1 MKLFTKFLFL
11 LTVLFLGRT
20 LSVSAQCNVNEKYD
34 KIVSGYHESIAM
46 KSDGSFA
53 VWGQDIG
60 NDGTADVLTP
70 LSINVTNFPALSGT
84 PLKATIGGKGGGSKE
99 QFFLLTSAGIFAWGA
114 RGYVIPTS
122 LTTSTTFQKIGAVT
136 GGDATTRL
144 PSGVAPADVTAFVA
158 TYQTLA
164 ILTNTGT
171 VWVLTQSSA
180 ALQGDNS
187 ALSSTTWH
195 KVKKDAS
202 TDLTGVT
209 QLRVQASGASYSAF
223 MALTSAGE
231 VYTWGA
237 STYLGNSTASAS
249 RSYAARMTL
258 PAEFTASNLPSMI
271 GVTGGV
277 NGSASTK
284 NTYYL
289 LSRSGTLY
297 AMGDNT
303 RKQCGDF
310 TTTER
315 QGWVNVKRS
324 SAAND
329 NFTNIN
335 YISVQ
340 EHDGSFPGVA
350 AITTTGDLY
359 TWGENGGLMLG
370 RVTDG
375 TTYDPGFPGGFTS
388 GTDKAVSTELGGHTL
403 VYIKEGSSRF
413 CYVGHKKAGSMG
425 DNDATDTNISSFNC
439 SGTPLIDICGYVPIV
454 ANVTQSTITAAQTT
468 ITANGSSTTTITI
481 RLKDGSGNN
490 LTSSGGVV
498 LVYTSNGTVG
508 TVTDNNDG
516 TYTVVLTSSNTAG
529 TANITFS
536 VNGTTSPNS
545 AAVTFAASLP
555 VLWGNVSAVRNGK
568 TVKVE
573 WSTEQENN
581 VKYFEVERSINGT
594 NWATLPYRIPATNR
608 STATRYEA
616 TDRDYIVLQVFYR
629 VKEVDEDGRF
639 VYSQVKTVY
648 ADKGA
653 TKISVYPV
661 PTSNRFYLNNVNVS
675 QVKDVKLMNESGNVL
690 RNWKKGEPFYDII
703 DMPKGVYFIRVE
715 LADGTT
721 EQLRISKI

>member
-11 LTVLFLGRT
+11 FTVLFLGRT
-20 LSVSAQCNVNEKYD
+20 LAVSAQCNVNDKYD
-34 KIVSGYHESIAM
+34 KIVSGYHSSIAV
-46 KSDGSFA
+46 KSNGGFS
-53 VWGQDIG
+53 VWGQDIASNG
-60 NDGTADVLTP
+60 TSDFLVPND
-70 LSINVTNFPALSGT
+70 INVTNFSALVGT
-84 PLKATIGGKGGGSKE
+84 PLKAAIGGQGGGGND
-99 QFFLLTSAGIFAWGA
+99 QYILLTTDGLYAWGT
-114 RGYVIPTS
+114 RGMV
-122 LTTSTTFQKIGAVT
+122 LSTTLTSSAAFQKITTPT
-136 GGDATTRL
+136 GGDASTKL
-144 PSGVAPADVTAFVA
+144 PSGVAPGDVRVLFA

-164 ILTNTGT
+164 IVTNGGAA
-171 VWVLTQSSA
+171 WMLTQSSA
-180 ALQGDNS
+180 AAQGNGGS
-187 ALSSTTWH
+187 AATTSWLR
-195 KVKKDAS
+195 VKTDAS
-202 TDLTGVT
+202 TNLTNVVA
-209 QLRVQASGASYSAF
+209 LRGQASNASASAF
-223 MALTSAGE
+223 MALTSNGD

-237 STYLGNSTASAS
+237 FTYLGGGSAGA
-249 RSYAARMTL
+249 SYAYATKMTL
-258 PAEFTASNLPSMI
+258 PAEFTSSNQPLMI
-271 GVTGGV
+271 AVTGGIKKTSSV
-277 NGSASTK
+277 KS
-284 NTYYL
+284 
-289 LSRSGTLY
+289 TLY
-297 AMGDNT
+297 LVSPAGYLYAVGDNSK
-303 RKQCGDF
+303 RQCGDF
-310 TTTER
+310 TIVEKTT
-315 QGWVNVKRS
+315 WVKAQKS
-324 SAAND
+324 STAND
-329 NFTNIN
+329 FFNNVN

-340 EHDGSFPGVA
+340 EHNASFPGIAV
-350 AITTTGDLY
+350 ITTAGSLY
-359 TWGENGGLMLG
+359 TWGENDGLLLG
-370 RVTDG
+370 RPVDG
-375 TTYDPGFPGGFTS
+375 TIYDPGVPGGFTV
-388 GTDKAVSTELGGHTL
+388 GTDKAVSVEVGGHTT
-403 VYIKEGSSRF
+403 VYIKEGSSQF
-413 CYVGHKKAGSMG
+413 CYVGHKTNGSMG
-425 DNDATDTNISSFNC
+425 DNVSGSSNISTFNC
-439 SGTPLIDICGYVPIV
+439 SGTPTLNICGYVPVV

-661 PTSNRFYLNNVNVS
+661 PTSSRFFLNNVNVS

>member
-1 MKLFTKFLFL
+1 MKLFTKFLFF
-11 LTVLFLGRT
+11 LTVLFLSRT

-34 KIVSGYHESIAM
+34 KIVSGYHSSIAM
-46 KSDGSFA
+46 KSDGAFA
-53 VWGQDIG
+53 VWGQTTMNNGTSDYLVP
-60 NDGTADVLTP
+60 ND
-70 LSINVTNFPALSGT
+70 INVTNFPALTGT
-84 PLKATIGGKGGGSKE
+84 PLKATLGGQGGGGND
-99 QFFLLTSAGIFAWGA
+99 QYILLTTDGLFAWGT
-114 RGYVIPTS
+114 RGMVLATT
-122 LTTSTTFQKIGAVT
+122 LTTSAAFQKITTPT
-136 GGDATTRL
+136 GGDATTKL
-144 PSGVAPADVTAFVA
+144 PGGVAPADVRSLFA
-158 TYQTLA
+158 TFQTLA
-164 ILTNTGT
+164 IVTNSGAL
-171 VWVLTQSSA
+171 WMLTQSGAAAQGNGGSA
-180 ALQGDNS
+180 AATSWVQ
-187 ALSSTTWH
+187 
-195 KVKKDAS
+195 VKKDAS
-202 TDLTGVT
+202 TNLTGVVAVRGNSNNT
-209 QLRVQASGASYSAF
+209 TYNAF
-223 MALTSAGE
+223 MAQLSNGD

-237 STYLGNSTASAS
+237 KTYLGNNTAAAS
-249 RSYAARMTL
+249 YSYATKMTV
-258 PAEFTASNLPSMI
+258 PAEFTVSNQPSMI
-271 GVTGGV
+271 AVTGGV
-277 NGSASTK
+277 KGTSTTK
-284 NTYYL
+284 NTLYL
-289 LSRSGTLY
+289 LSKNGSLY
-297 AMGDNT
+297 ALGDNSK
-303 RKQCGDF
+303 KQCGDF

-315 QGWVNVKRS
+315 TGWVKVQK
-324 SAAND
+324 SATAGD
-329 NFTNIN
+329 YFTNIN
-335 YISVQ
+335 FISVQ
-340 EHDGSFPGVA
+340 EHNGSFPGVA
-350 AITTTGDLY
+350 VITTAGDLY
-359 TWGENGGLMLG
+359 TWGENDGMLLG
-370 RVTDG
+370 RAAAG
-375 TTYDPGFPGGFTS
+375 TYDPGFPGGFTS
-388 GTDKAVSTELGGHTL
+388 GTDKAVSVEVGGHTT
-403 VYIKEGSSRF
+403 VYIKEGSSQF
-413 CYVGHKKAGSMG
+413 CYVGHKTNGSMG
-425 DNDATDTNISSFNC
+425 DNVSASSNINTFNC
-439 SGTPLIDICGYVPIV
+439 SGTPNLNICGYVPVV
-454 ANVTQSTITAAQTT
+454 ANVTQSTISAAQTT

-481 RLKDGSGNN
+481 RLKDGSGNY
-490 LTSSGGVV
+490 LTSSGGIV

-508 TVTDNNDG
+508 TVTDNNNG

-608 STATRYEA
+608 STATRYDA

-661 PTSNRFYLNNVNVS
+661 PTSSRFYLNNVNVS